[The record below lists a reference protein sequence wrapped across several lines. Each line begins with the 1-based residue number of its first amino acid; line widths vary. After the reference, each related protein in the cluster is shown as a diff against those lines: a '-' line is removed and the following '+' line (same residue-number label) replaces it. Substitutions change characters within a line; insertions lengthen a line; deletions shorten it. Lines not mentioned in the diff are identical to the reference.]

1 MFPGCNARLVLHD
14 QTVKKNPQHG
24 HDEQRAEIT
33 VHKAKKRLKEQAAT
47 SDMSTTRMVAE
58 AVSGL
63 DYCLGKMARSAA
75 KRHHANPASLEDLS
89 FPPSYLLTASG
100 DNLLLW
106 DSEYPFSLRRSYLFG
121 TPSNLEVLGSCN
133 NLVIDGTFKVAPS
146 LFTQLLTIHGI
157 TTDHYRMPLAYGL
170 LPGKR
175 QEHYKKSST
184 PLDPSPPPQMT
195 GHRDIISGQINN

>member
-1 MFPGCNARLVLHD
+1 
-14 QTVKKNPQHG
+14 
-24 HDEQRAEIT
+24 
-33 VHKAKKRLKEQAAT
+33 
-47 SDMSTTRMVAE
+47 
-58 AVSGL
+58 
-63 DYCLGKMARSAA
+63 MARSARA
-75 KRHHANPASLEDLS
+75 AANRHPANPTSLEHLS
-89 FPPSYLLTASG
+89 IPPSYLITASG

-106 DSEYPFSLRRSYLFG
+106 DSEYSSSLRRSYLFG

-175 QEHYKKSST
+175 QEHYNNLLEE
-184 PLDPSPPPQMT
+184 LDPLLRVHLDRNTESACSLRPLTWNQYDCSLAGLPRSSHLAEGWHNGDVMPKRVMLYDKKVKITRYTQPVKHHHMV
-195 GHRDIISGQINN
+195 NNI